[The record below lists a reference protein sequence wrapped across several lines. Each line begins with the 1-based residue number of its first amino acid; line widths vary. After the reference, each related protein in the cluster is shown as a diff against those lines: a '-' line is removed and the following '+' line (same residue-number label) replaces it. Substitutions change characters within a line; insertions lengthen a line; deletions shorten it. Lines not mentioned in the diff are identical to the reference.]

1 MRKKWNRVLTH
12 ALAFA
17 LLFTMA
23 MGVAGAEAKAES
35 SGNSGRFETVIEFED
50 AKRFEQNGRNE
61 LDSSRFSGYSG
72 SGYLYLVSGWGEV
85 GFTVPQDGEYRIT
98 VVSNADT
105 YKENWLYLD
114 ESSAGTLYTASNRWE
129 SHTVTSWLSAGEHK
143 FGVSASW
150 GYTALDYVR
159 VEAVGNSSGGSQ
171 EQQGSGMYV
180 ENGKLY
186 AANGSEFMLRG
197 VNVAHAWYPEQTQTS
212 INAIADLGANSVRV
226 VLADGYQWTKTEY
239 SEVEQII
246 SWCESRG
253 LICILEVHD
262 HTGHDG
268 EWELNTAVDYWCG
281 MKDLL
286 KEHSDYVIVNI
297 ANEWLGTWGYG
308 SIWASAYQNAIRTLR
323 NAGIENV
330 LMVDAAGYG
339 QETSSCIDYCQSVA
353 SADVMGNTMFSMHMY
368 SVAGKDAST
377 VRGNIDAMLSKGV
390 CFCIG
395 EFGDYQNGGDVDETT
410 IMSYCTEKGVGYMAW
425 SWKGNGGSDATLDL
439 SYDWN
444 GQSLTGWGNHVFYAN
459 GIGIQ
464 ATAKKAY

>member
-23 MGVAGAEAKAES
+23 MGVAGTEAKAES

-114 ESSAGTLYTASNRWE
+114 ESSVGTLYTASNRWE

-143 FGVSASW
+143 FGVSTSW

-286 KEHSDYVIVNI
+286 NEHSDYVIVNI

-368 SVAGKDAST
+368 SVAGKELHRDRQMILRPFRAPYHNASA
-377 VRGNIDAMLSKGV
+377 VSL
-390 CFCIG
+390 IG
-395 EFGDYQNGGDVDETT
+395 
-410 IMSYCTEKGVGYMAW
+410 
-425 SWKGNGGSDATLDL
+425 GGSDNIIPGEISLAHNGVLLLDL